1 MVKQK
6 ERGIVRSK
14 LRVRSY
20 IEGFV
25 WFLFKSFNVWSLL
38 LVDWG
43 RSRYSK
49 LPMAILAAKSRL
61 NCYIIIHNKMSAVD
75 MYGWWG
81 GVAGWVRCSKCS
93 QSAGGGVGD

>member
-1 MVKQK
+1 
-6 ERGIVRSK
+6 
-14 LRVRSY
+14 
-20 IEGFV
+20 
-25 WFLFKSFNVWSLL
+25 
-38 LVDWG
+38 
-43 RSRYSK
+43 
-49 LPMAILAAKSRL
+49 MAILAAKSRL